1 VRTDYETIQVEAD
14 RGVVT
19 ITLNRP
25 EHRNAVT
32 LQMEGELGEA
42 MWGAEGD
49 DDVRAIV
56 VTGAGRSFCSGI
68 DMSEGGFGEDFREQ
82 HDRELGVTSDTLWKR
97 YAYWEMSTPVIGAIN
112 GAAIG
117 AGLTVALLFDVRFV
131 AEDAKLAFS
140 FTRLGVAPDAG
151 SNWLVPRLVGLERS
165 LDLLMSGRTFSGREA
180 VDWGLCSRALPAADV
195 LAAAQEYAHDIADN
209 TAPLAVAVT
218 KRLIHE
224 FNDASERPHAIGR
237 ETKLI
242 WWLGSRPDATEGV
255 MARVEKRP
263 AQWSDSKRTNWPET
277 DRHDA

>member
-1 VRTDYETIQVEAD
+1 VRTDYETILVEAD
-14 RGVVT
+14 GGVIT

-32 LQMEGELGEA
+32 LQMERELGEA
-42 MWGAEGD
+42 MWAAERD
-49 DDVRAIV
+49 DAVRAIV

-68 DMSEGGFGEDFREQ
+68 DMSEGGFGSEFHEQ

-97 YAYWEMSTPVIGAIN
+97 YAYWEMTTPVIGAIN

-140 FTRLGVAPDAG
+140 FTRLGVAPDAN
-151 SNWLVPRLVGLERS
+151 SNWLVPRLVGLERG
-165 LDLLMSGRTFSGREA
+165 LDLLMSGRTFSGRDAAE
-180 VDWGLCSRALPAADV
+180 WGLCSHAMPAAEV

-209 TAPLAVAVT
+209 TAPLGVAVT

-224 FNDASERPHAIGR
+224 LNGSAVRPDAIAR

-242 WWLGSRPDATEGV
+242 WWLGGRPDATEGV
-255 MARVEKRP
+255 MARVEKRAP
-263 AQWSDSKRTNWPET
+263 KWSDSKQTAWP
-277 DRHDA
+277 DGV